1 MLKNR
6 KSQLTAQYILVDIA
20 ASLFAWFLFFVF
32 RRLEIESSFIQ
43 EIQLFSPIYNF
54 EKLLVGIPV
63 FWVSIFW
70 ISGYYNEPFNRSRL
84 TEFLQTLFCT
94 FCGSVILFFVLL
106 LNDPV
111 VSYYDY
117 YKSFVVLFL
126 ITFLVI
132 YIARYAITSTV
143 TYNVHNRIIGFNT
156 IIIGTENNALNIY
169 NQLQGLKRSTG
180 HKIIGFVSLPEEM
193 HTAVKADLILGDM
206 PKIDLIIKSNNIEEV
221 IVAIDSD
228 DEKSLFKIINNLY
241 KYNINIKFTPQLYDY
256 LVGGITLSN
265 IYAAPLVNVLANK
278 MPYWQQNCK
287 RLGDIFCSAL
297 FFIVGWPLMLYLAL
311 HVKRSSDGPIFYKQ
325 ERIGLHGK
333 PFNIIKFRT
342 MYVSQETDTPKLAS
356 ENDSRITPFGKVMRK
371 YRLDELPQFFNVLK
385 GDMSLVGPR
394 PEQKFF
400 IDKIIEKAPY
410 YSLVHKVK
418 PGITSWGMVMYGYAD
433 TVDKMIERL
442 KFDIIYLENISL
454 KIDLKILIYT
464 ILTIVKGKGV

>member
-63 FWVSIFW
+63 FWFSIFW

-84 TEFLQTLFCT
+84 TEFLQTLSCT

-206 PKIDLIIKSNNIEEV
+206 PKIDLIIKNNNIEEV

-287 RLGDIFCSAL
+287 RLGDIFFSAL
-297 FFIVGWPLMLYLAL
+297 FFIAGWPLMLYLAL
-311 HVKRSSDGPIFYKQ
+311 RVKRSSDGPIFYKQ

>member
-6 KSQLTAQYILVDIA
+6 KSRLTAQYIIVDIV

-63 FWVSIFW
+63 FWLSIFW

-84 TEFLQTLFCT
+84 TEFLQTLSCT

-143 TYNVHNRIIGFNT
+143 TYNVHNRTIGFNT
-156 IIIGTENNALNIY
+156 IIIGTESNALNIY
-169 NQLQGLKRSTG
+169 NQLQSLKRSTG
-180 HKIIGFVSLPEEM
+180 HKIIGFVSLPDEANPAAE
-193 HTAVKADLILGDM
+193 ANLILGDM
-206 PKIDLIIKSNNIEEV
+206 SKIDLIIKSNNIEEV

-311 HVKRSSDGPIFYKQ
+311 RVKRSSDGPIFYKQ

-342 MYVSQETDTPKLAS
+342 MYVSSETEAPKLAS
-356 ENDSRITPFGKVMRK
+356 ENDSRITPFGKIMRK
-371 YRLDELPQFFNVLK
+371 YRLDELPQFLNVLK

-464 ILTIVKGKGV
+464 VLTIVKGKGV

>member
-311 HVKRSSDGPIFYKQ
+311 RVKRSSDGPIFYKQ

>member
-206 PKIDLIIKSNNIEEV
+206 PKIDLIIKNNNIEEV

-311 HVKRSSDGPIFYKQ
+311 RVKRSSDGPIFYKQ

>member
-169 NQLQGLKRSTG
+169 NQLQDLKRSTG

-206 PKIDLIIKSNNIEEV
+206 PKIDLIIKNNNIEEV

-311 HVKRSSDGPIFYKQ
+311 RVKRSSDGPIFYKQ

>member
-311 HVKRSSDGPIFYKQ
+311 RVKRSSDGPIFYKQ

-342 MYVSQETDTPKLAS
+342 MYVSQETDKPKLAS

>member
-180 HKIIGFVSLPEEM
+180 HKIIGFVSLPEEV

-311 HVKRSSDGPIFYKQ
+311 RVKRSSDGPIFYKQ

-342 MYVSQETDTPKLAS
+342 MYVSLKTDTPKLAS

>member
-6 KSQLTAQYILVDIA
+6 KSRLTAQYIIVDIV

-206 PKIDLIIKSNNIEEV
+206 PKIDLIIKKNNIEEV

-228 DEKSLFKIINNLY
+228 DVKSLFKIINNLY

-311 HVKRSSDGPIFYKQ
+311 RVKRSSDGPIFYKQ

-342 MYVSQETDTPKLAS
+342 MYVSQETNTPKLAS

>member
-180 HKIIGFVSLPEEM
+180 HKIIGFVSLPEEV

-311 HVKRSSDGPIFYKQ
+311 RVKRSSDGPIFYKQ

-342 MYVSQETDTPKLAS
+342 MYVSQKTDTPKLAS

>member
-311 HVKRSSDGPIFYKQ
+311 RVKRSSDGPIFYKQ

-342 MYVSQETDTPKLAS
+342 MYVSQETNTPKLAS

>member
-6 KSQLTAQYILVDIA
+6 KSRLTAQYILVDMA
-20 ASLFAWFLFFVF
+20 ASLCAWFLFFVF

-54 EKLLVGIPV
+54 EKLLVGIPL
-63 FWVSIFW
+63 FWFCIFW

-84 TEFLQTLFCT
+84 TEFFQTLLCT
-94 FCGSVILFFVLL
+94 FSGSLILFFILL

-126 ITFLVI
+126 ITFIVVYL
-132 YIARYAITSTV
+132 ARYAITSTV
-143 TYNVHNRIIGFNT
+143 TYNVHNRVIGFST
-156 IIIGTENNALNIY
+156 IIIGTENNAQNIF
-169 NQLQGLKRSTG
+169 NQLQSLKKSTG
-180 HKIIGFVSLPEEM
+180 HKVVGFVSLPEENF
-193 HTAVKADLILGDM
+193 HAIKEDLILGDIQM
-206 PKIDLIIKSNNIEEV
+206 IDEIIRSNNIEEV

-228 DEKSLFKIINNLY
+228 DDKNLFKIINNLY
-241 KYNINIKFTPQLYDY
+241 KYDINIKFTPQLYDY

-287 RLGDIFCSAL
+287 RLGDVLCSAL
-297 FFIVGWPLMLYLAL
+297 FFIIGWPLLLYLAIR
-311 HVKRSSDGPIFYKQ
+311 VKQSSEGPVFYKQ

-342 MYVSQETDTPKLAS
+342 MYVNSDSISTKLTS
-356 ENDSRITPFGKVMRK
+356 ENDSRITPFGKIMRK
-371 YRLDELPQFFNVLK
+371 YRLDELPQFFNVMK
-385 GDMSLVGPR
+385 GEMSLVGPR

-433 TVDKMIERL
+433 SVDKMIERL

-464 ILTIVKGKGV
+464 VLTIVKGKGV